1 MVAPLAI
8 AAGLAGRYGA
18 KKVIKGLASKASKKM
33 AKDQNKVIKEIN
45 STPKPTGAAKVK
57 ADAAKARF
65 MDKLNAAKPGPKNKQ
80 NFKEK
85 GTKLDKKKKAKLHG
99 YKKGGSI
106 DGCAIK
112 GHTRAKR

>member
-8 AAGLAGRYGA
+8 AAGLAGRFGA
-18 KKVIKGLASKASKKM
+18 KKAIKGLATKAQKKIAKNQSKAM
-33 AKDQNKVIKEIN
+33 KEIN
-45 STPKPTGAAKVK
+45 SIPTPTGAVK
-57 ADAAKARF
+57 IRADAAKAKF

-85 GTKLDKKKKAKLHG
+85 GTKSDKKKKPKG

-106 DGCAIK
+106 DGCATK
-112 GHTRAKR
+112 GHTKAKR

>member
-1 MVAPLAI
+1 
-8 AAGLAGRYGA
+8 
-18 KKVIKGLASKASKKM
+18 
-33 AKDQNKVIKEIN
+33 
-45 STPKPTGAAKVK
+45 
-57 ADAAKARF
+57 

-85 GTKLDKKKKAKLHG
+85 GTKLDKKKAKG

-106 DGCAIK
+106 DGCATK

>member
-8 AAGLAGRYGA
+8 VAGLAGRYGA
-18 KKVIKGLASKASKKM
+18 KKAIKGLASKASKKM
-33 AKDQNKVIKEIN
+33 AKNQNKVTKEIN

-65 MDKLNAAKPGPKNKQ
+65 MDKLKEAKPGPKNKQ

-85 GTKLDKKKKAKLHG
+85 GTKLDKKKAKG

>member
-1 MVAPLAI
+1 MVAPLI
-8 AAGLAGRYGA
+8 ALAGVAGRYGL
-18 KKVIKGLASKASKKM
+18 KKGIKALTSKASKKM
-33 AKDQNKVIKEIN
+33 AKNQNKAVKEIN

-57 ADAAKARF
+57 ADASRAKF

-80 NFKEK
+80 NFREK
-85 GTKLDKKKKAKLHG
+85 GTKLDKKKKAKLQG

>member
-1 MVAPLAI
+1 MVAPLI
-8 AAGLAGRYGA
+8 ALAGVAGRYGL
-18 KKVIKGLASKASKKM
+18 KKGIKALTSKASKKM
-33 AKDQNKVIKEIN
+33 AKNQNKAMKEIN

-57 ADAAKARF
+57 ADASRAKF

>member
-1 MVAPLAI
+1 MVAPLVAL
-8 AAGLAGRYGA
+8 AGVAGRYGV
-18 KKVIKGLASKASKKM
+18 KKAIKGLATKAQKKM
-33 AKDQNKVIKEIN
+33 AKDQNKAVKEIN

-57 ADAAKARF
+57 ADASRAKF

-85 GTKLDKKKKAKLHG
+85 GTKLDKKKKAKLQG

>member
-1 MVAPLAI
+1 MNKNELVASVAD
-8 AAGLAGRYGA
+8 ASGL
-18 KKVIKGLASKASKKM
+18 
-33 AKDQNKVIKEIN
+33 
-45 STPKPTGAAKVK
+45 TK

-65 MDKLNAAKPGPKNKQ
+65 MDKLKEAKPGPKNKQ

-85 GTKLDKKKKAKLHG
+85 GTKLDKKKAKG

>member
-18 KKVIKGLASKASKKM
+18 KKVIKGLASKAQKKA
-33 AKDQNKVIKEIN
+33 AKEQNKVVKEIN
-45 STPKPTGAAKVK
+45 SAPKPKGADKVK
-57 ADAAKARF
+57 ADAARDRF
-65 MDKLNAAKPGPKNKQ
+65 MKKLNEAKPVPKNKQ

-85 GTKLDKKKKAKLHG
+85 GTKLDKKKKPKG
-99 YKKGGSI
+99 FNKGGRI